1 MSHIVVSNSHEM
13 NRVCENNYISAGKL
27 SRWGEGDFMKK
38 IFVALSMVAF
48 LAACDDSSSAS
59 AENSEP
65 AALSS
70 AEKYGSSSS
79 SRHCEECNDEAI
91 SSDSNA
97 ESNGSSRSSSSEQNV
112 ASSSSEKLSE
122 TGSSSVGKA
131 KSSSSV
137 VTLATPCKTET
148 EDNCEYGTVLDD
160 RDGQTYKTVKIGD
173 QWWMAENL
181 NYETDNSFCYNDSAE
196 YCEKYGR
203 LYTWAAAMDSAG
215 TWSTNGK
222 GCGYGSTCSPTLP
235 VRGVCPK
242 GWHLPR
248 RSEWEALFTTVGGS
262 STAGKKLKSLTGW
275 YNSSNGTDAYSFAA
289 LPAGLR
295 DGYGHYEDEGYYAYF
310 WSATEDNSGY
320 AYSMFLY
327 YYSELA
333 YLGDGSKNY
342 GFSVRC
348 LKD

>member
-1 MSHIVVSNSHEM
+1 
-13 NRVCENNYISAGKL
+13 
-27 SRWGEGDFMKK
+27 MKK

-48 LAACDDSSSAS
+48 LAGCDDSSSAS

-70 AEKYGSSSS
+70 AEKQGSSSS

-91 SSDSNA
+91 SSDGNA
-97 ESNGSSRSSSSEQNV
+97 ESNGSSRSSSSEKN
-112 ASSSSEKLSE
+112 AESSSSENLSE
-122 TGSSSVGKA
+122 SSSSSAGKA

-137 VTLATPCKTET
+137 VTLATPCKTKT

-181 NYETDNSFCYNDSAE
+181 NYETDNSFCCNDSAE

-203 LYTWAAAMDSAG
+203 LYTWAAAMDSVG
-215 TWSTNGK
+215 TWTTNGK
-222 GCGYGSTCSPTLP
+222 GCGYNKTCSPTYP
-235 VRGVCPK
+235 VRGVCPE
-242 GWHLPR
+242 GWHLP
-248 RSEWEALFTTVGGS
+248 STTEFETLFTAVGGVQDEDY
-262 STAGKKLKSLTGW
+262 TKEWNGAGTVLKSTSGW
-275 YNSSNGTDAYSFAA
+275 YNDGNGTDAFGFSA
-289 LPAGLR
+289 LPAG
-295 DGYGHYEDEGYYAYF
+295 DGYYGGSYDLEDHYAYF
-310 WSATEDNSGY
+310 WGSTEYGSY
-320 AYSMFLY
+320 RAYGMY
-327 YYSELA
+327 LA
-333 YLGDGSKNY
+333 YGYDDARLGDYSKYY